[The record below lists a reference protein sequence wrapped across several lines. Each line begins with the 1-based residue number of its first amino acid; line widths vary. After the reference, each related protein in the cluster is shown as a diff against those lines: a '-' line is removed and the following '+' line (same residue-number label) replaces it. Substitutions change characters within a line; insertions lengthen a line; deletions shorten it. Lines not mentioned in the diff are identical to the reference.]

1 MGCELHQLSETEI
14 PSKPRK
20 LGADYLS
27 ETVPPDVV
35 TTQEPCSATDERC
48 GHEGQKSDGFTWD
61 NAKCDSRHKVARCTC
76 SAATTMVTQPVLT
89 RNDQCDFLMRITR
102 AGGKQV
108 PLTFGIVGGNVE
120 SVLHQKIGDKELPT
134 SFGMACIRKSGKVVQ
149 SGNSCG
155 PAPGLCDGDVVRLQ
169 VRSGKVTFFKGNMQ
183 IGNCTVG
190 GKGEFRIAVTF
201 QEEGQQV
208 EILEPVQADGP
219 LGQVQQTWSRR
230 VRSFTRASATASTSE
245 RIALYPL

>member
-20 LGADYLS
+20 LGADSLS
-27 ETVPPDVV
+27 ETVPPDAVSA
-35 TTQEPCSATDERC
+35 QEPCSASERC
-48 GHEGQKSDGFTWD
+48 AHEGQKSEGFTWA
-61 NAKCDSRHKVARCTC
+61 NNVQCDSRRKVARCTC
-76 SAATTMVTQPVLT
+76 SVATTMVTQPVLT
-89 RNDQCDFLMRITR
+89 INDQCDFLMRITR

-120 SVLHQKIGDKELPT
+120 SVLPQKIGDKELPT
-134 SFGMACIRKSGKVVQ
+134 SFGMACIRKSGKVLQ

-155 PAPGLCDGDVVRLQ
+155 PAPGLCDGDIVRLQ
-169 VRSGKVTFFKGNMQ
+169 VRGGKVTFFKGNMQ

-208 EILEPVQADGP
+208 EILEPEADSLSP
-219 LGQVQQTWSRR
+219 VQQTWSRR

-245 RIALYPL
+245 RVALPP